1 MGIAQKPGGLPW
13 MWPAREDDCHLWLGN
28 HRVEAPVVIP
38 RCRGQCSPGLPR
50 TVTLGKGHGGSAHS
64 IQTVAPSPL
73 PAVTASSLCPSLS
86 QAPPLQPPL
95 LRLSPG
101 LALRLAATAAD
112 HRPVHSLHGSCAPE
126 GLQRGGRAEEGVRVP
141 R

>member
-1 MGIAQKPGGLPW
+1 

-28 HRVEAPVVIP
+28 HGVEAPVVIP
-38 RCRGQCSPGLPR
+38 WCRGQCSPGLPR
-50 TVTLGKGHGGSAHS
+50 TATLGKGHGGSAHS

-73 PAVTASSLCPSLS
+73 PAVTAPSLCPCLS
-86 QAPPLQPPL
+86 QAPPLQPPV

-101 LALRLAATAAD
+101 LALRLAAAAAG
-112 HRPVHSLHGSCAPE
+112 HWPVHSLHGSCAPE

>member
-1 MGIAQKPGGLPW
+1 

-28 HRVEAPVVIP
+28 KRVEAAVGIP
-38 RCRGQCSPGLPR
+38 QCRGQWSPGLPR
-50 TVTLGKGHGGSAHS
+50 IVTLGKGHGGSARS

-73 PAVTASSLCPSLS
+73 PAVTSSSLCPSLS
-86 QAPPLQPPL
+86 QAPPLQPPV
-95 LRLSPG
+95 LRLPPG
-101 LALRLAATAAD
+101 LALGLAATAAD
-112 HRPVHSLHGSCAPE
+112 HWPVHSLHGSCAPE